1 MKNQAVNATVRARG
15 AGWVLFRRSP
25 LKARFMP
32 DAARLMPDPV
42 RGDAVAGETV
52 AEAVV
57 GLQALAKGRRKASR
71 VDDSAARRGPFRPDV
86 WLNAR
91 QRHASRL
98 AAHYFRAFDVLAVVA
113 ISLGCAALSTPDSVF
128 QSPLAHVAPYVIGAV
143 VVLAL
148 MRSLGRYRFSR
159 RQSASSHLTSVIAIV
174 GIGGIAALGSLAFT
188 GAPQGQWVGVL
199 SWIALTL
206 IVLTGLHMGWGG
218 LVRKWRA
225 SGALTPNIVLVGAT
239 RRAESL
245 IREALKRR
253 DLNVLGIFDDR
264 LARSPTAIEGVPVLG
279 TADDLLSHK
288 MTPYVDRIVL
298 AIDPK
303 AEARVRE
310 LNNRLSL
317 LPNEVTLLVEPTGV
331 EETNSALDRLAAAP
345 LADIQGPVDPDRRA
359 FNKRMQD
366 LFIGLL
372 ALILLAPVIAVV
384 ALAIRLD
391 SAGPIFFRQR
401 RHGFNHE
408 EIVVWKFRS
417 MRQETADATAS
428 RQVTQD
434 DDRVTRIGRFI
445 RKTSLDELPQLLNV
459 LTGEMSLVGPRPH
472 AIGMKTGHV
481 ESARLVADYA
491 HRHRI
496 KPGMTGWAAVN
507 GSRGPL
513 HTAQDVRRRVQL
525 DIDYVERQSLWL
537 DLWVMAITV
546 PVLLGDRSAV
556 R

>member
-1 MKNQAVNATVRARG
+1 MVCGNSLAASPMTEAV
-15 AGWVLFRRSP
+15 RRHS
-25 LKARFMP
+25 F
-32 DAARLMPDPV
+32 DAALS
-42 RGDAVAGETV
+42 GTGGLDAT
-52 AEAVV
+52 
-57 GLQALAKGRRKASR
+57 GLQALAAAAVSSPPEAVADG
-71 VDDSAARRGPFRPDV
+71 AARRGPFRPEV

-98 AAHYFRAFDVLAVVA
+98 AAHYFRAFDTLAVVA
-113 ISLGCAALSTPDSVF
+113 VSLLCAWAAAPGALIHTEVSRVLPF
-128 QSPLAHVAPYVIGAV
+128 ALGAAA
-143 VVLAL
+143 VLGM
-148 MRSLGRYRFSR
+148 MRSLGRYRFAR
-159 RQSASSHLTSVIAIV
+159 GQSTARHLAAVAAMVAAGAVVALVSGWFLRGATAQVSAYLVWAGLMLITLNALHIGWSDLV
-174 GIGGIAALGSLAFT
+174 G
-188 GAPQGQWVGVL
+188 
-199 SWIALTL
+199 
-206 IVLTGLHMGWGG
+206 
-218 LVRKWRA
+218 RWRA

-239 RRAESL
+239 RHAESL

-264 LARSPTAIEGVPVLG
+264 MARSPRAIEGVPVLG
-279 TADDLLSHK
+279 TAADLLTHK

-298 AIDPK
+298 AIDPR

-310 LNNRLSL
+310 LNAALRT
-317 LPNEVTLLVEPTGV
+317 LPHEVTLLVEPDGLA
-331 EETNSALDRLAAAP
+331 ETQSALDRLAAAP
-345 LADIQGPVDPDRRA
+345 LADVQGPADDDRRA
-359 FNKRMQD
+359 FNKRLQD
-366 LFIGLL
+366 MILGLI
-372 ALILLAPVIAVV
+372 ALVLLAPVMALI

-391 SAGPIFFRQR
+391 SPGPIFFRQR

-417 MRQETADATAS
+417 MKQEAADATAS
-428 RQVTQD
+428 RQVTHD

-459 LTGEMSLVGPRPH
+459 IAGEMSLVGPRPH

-525 DIDYVERQSLWL
+525 DVDYIERQSLWM
-537 DLWVMAITV
+537 DLWIMAITV
-546 PVLLGDRSAV
+546 PVLLGDRAAI